1 MTKTNLTSFRTI
13 FINDFN
19 LCFFV
24 SAVLISLIPDPD
36 EIFRAWP
43 PVSRKFILFCLIP
56 VFNGLITAAV
66 SLLLNHYFT
75 RKNYAVIY
83 YTAERSKLAL
93 TAFLAGF
100 CSIYISLSDF
110 GTYLVSLLIIYIS
123 AVNVKNF
130 AAGLSQLLA
139 PDTKATPRDLGRFA
153 NFFINLLITFT
164 VINLSV
170 NAIHGRLRLPSAFN
184 FGQGLDGI
192 LDAVYFSII
201 TMTTVGYGD
210 IIPHTVVA
218 RIVVGFECLTSYF
231 ILGIMIGIITRG
243 ISFNRAAGKPN
254 QK

>member
-1 MTKTNLTSFRTI
+1 MIKANFNSFRTI

-24 SAVLISLIPDPD
+24 SAVLISVIPDPD
-36 EIFRAWP
+36 NMLRGWSEL
-43 PVSRKFILFCLIP
+43 SRRLTFFFLIP
-56 VFNGLITAAV
+56 AFNGLITAAV
-66 SLLLNHYFT
+66 SLLLNHYFA
-75 RKNYAVIY
+75 RKDYAVIY

-100 CSIYISLSDF
+100 CSIYVSLSDF
-110 GTYLVSLLIIYIS
+110 GTYLVSLLIIFIS
-123 AVNVKNF
+123 GINVKNF
-130 AAGLSQLLA
+130 AAKLSQLLA

-153 NFFINLLITFT
+153 NFFINLMITFT

-170 NAIHGRLRLPSAFN
+170 NAVHGNLHLPRAFN
-184 FGQGLDGI
+184 FGSGIDGI

-210 IIPHTVVA
+210 IIPQTVVA

-231 ILGIMIGIITRG
+231 MLGIMIGIITRG
-243 ISFNRAAGKPN
+243 ISFPDSGKA
-254 QK
+254 QSK